1 MTYTIVQP
9 TVNTN
14 TSYKDT
20 GRLSFYK
27 YEDIQVLAELFAQTN
42 ACIVC
47 DAVNDCRG
55 GLTQDAAYTTLWPYL
70 GMYYAGSLYL
80 PSYLAPEKRYLDW
93 ERVQYMTDGTFDI
106 PWGST
111 MNDAWLYVSSNPF
124 DNYSPYMHQD
134 DRLSAAGTTAGTYA
148 LFGNGDVNMKT
159 QDFASTIGLNIPF
172 TFKPWTDPRDILS
185 AY

>member
-9 TVNTN
+9 IENTN

-20 GRLSFYK
+20 GRLTFYK

-42 ACIVC
+42 ACIDC
-47 DAVNDCRG
+47 DAMNDARG
-55 GLTQDAAYTTLWPYL
+55 GMTQDGMHTTVWPYL
-70 GMYYAGSLYL
+70 GLPGWN

-93 ERVQYMTDGTFDI
+93 NRVQYLTNGNYTI

-124 DNYSPYMHQD
+124 ANYSPYMHQD

-148 LFGNGDVNMKT
+148 LFGNGDVDLKT

-172 TFKPWTDPRDILS
+172 TFKPWTDPRDIIS